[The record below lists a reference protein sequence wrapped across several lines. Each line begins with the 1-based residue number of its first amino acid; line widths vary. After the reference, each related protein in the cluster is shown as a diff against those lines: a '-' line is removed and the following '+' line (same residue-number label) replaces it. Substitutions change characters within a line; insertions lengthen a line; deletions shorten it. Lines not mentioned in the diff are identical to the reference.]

1 MVAAAILAGGRATR
15 LGGRDKAALP
25 LGDLRLIERQLDV
38 LRTVTAEV
46 FIVTNQPERYAAL
59 GLPTHADR
67 RPGTGA
73 LGGVYTAIL
82 ASPAPQTLVLAC
94 DLPFLNAPFLRHL
107 AARGREADLA
117 IPRSTGGY
125 EPLCASYA
133 RACADPIGRLLDA
146 GRLKAAGVVSAGLRV
161 IEIGPDE
168 CAPFDPEGTLFLN
181 VNTPDDYARARA
193 WLDGRGR

>member
-25 LGDLRLIERQLDV
+25 LGDLRLIERQLDA
-38 LRTVTAEV
+38 LRAVTTDV

-59 GLPTHADR
+59 GLPAHTDQ
-67 RPGTGA
+67 RPGAGA
-73 LGGVYTAIL
+73 LGGIYTAIV
-82 ASPAPQTLVLAC
+82 ASPAPQTLVVAC
-94 DLPFLNAPFLRHL
+94 DLPFLSAAFLRHL
-107 AARGREADLA
+107 AARGRDADLA
-117 IPRSTGGY
+117 IPRSAGGY

-133 RACADPIGRLLDA
+133 RACAGPIGRLIDA
-146 GRLKAAGVVSAGLRV
+146 GRLKAAGVVTAGVRV

-168 CAPFDPEGTLFLN
+168 CAAFDPDGTLFLN

-193 WLDGRGR
+193 LLDRRDT